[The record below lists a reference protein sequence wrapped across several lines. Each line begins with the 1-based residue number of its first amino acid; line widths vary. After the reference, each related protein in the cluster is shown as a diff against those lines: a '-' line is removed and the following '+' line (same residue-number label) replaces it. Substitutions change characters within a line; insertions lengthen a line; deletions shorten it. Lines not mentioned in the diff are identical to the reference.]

1 MIELSKN
8 TNTSEQENI
17 SRRQRGNALIVLLYI
32 FQQGLLLPLSPFIS
46 LDIALIVC
54 TTLIT
59 GYALVTRRVV
69 ITSGTII
76 LFFTPLILLL
86 FKIPFENA
94 LDGTNFSLRF
104 LIAFLTIGLS
114 GILIGTIPFLD
125 EDFLNIG
132 LKVSWINL
140 LLICWIPISSR
151 YGIEDG
157 QINYMRFG
165 YAILPSILF
174 SFWHAI
180 NGKKVISSS
189 LLCLGALLECLF
201 FGARGATL
209 VVVVTGIIYFLFI
222 SKQNLLQKILVI
234 MGIGILAFLLLQGD
248 SFWLEILK
256 SSEVDSYY
264 AISKY
269 TSLIEGGTLAESSSG
284 RTTIY
289 AKAWERFLSSPIVGS
304 PLNSCFVDTGFEYYH
319 NIFLDLLVNFG
330 AFVFLFFLFYLGD
343 RFILIYNMKD
353 KKQSFIFLILLLL
366 PLGRLLVS
374 SSLWLRPEFWV
385 FMSYSANLGRRI
397 TYLRPN

>member
-174 SFWHAI
+174 SFWHTI

-189 LLCLGALLECLF
+189 LLCLGALLECLI

-209 VVVVTGIIYFLFI
+209 VAIAVGILYFLFI
-222 SKQNLLQKILVI
+222 SKQNFLQKTLAIIGIGTLVFFLLQV
-234 MGIGILAFLLLQGD
+234 MTFLP
-248 SFWLEILK
+248 EVLK
-256 SSEVDSYY
+256 SFGIDSY

-269 TSLIEGGTLAESSSG
+269 TSLIEGGSLDETSSG
-284 RTTIY
+284 RSSIY
-289 AKAWERFLSSPIVGS
+289 TKAWERFLSSPIVGS

-330 AFVFLFFLFYLGD
+330 VFIFLFFLLYLGN
-343 RFILIYNMKD
+343 RFVLIHNMKD
-353 KKQSFIFLILLLL
+353 KKQSFIFLTLLLL
-366 PLGRLLVS
+366 PLGRLLLS
-374 SSLWLRPEFWV
+374 SSLWLRPEFWL

-397 TYLRPN
+397 TYLRSN